1 MIKKQSSNH
10 APYQDDQ
17 HKEMKDLLLHKYKCG
32 GKKSVVMLRGVKGPS
47 AEHLN
52 EILQELFHKAV

>member
-32 GKKSVVMLRGVKGPS
+32 GKKSVVMLRSQGT
-47 AEHLN
+47 HLQN
-52 EILQELFHKAV
+52 I